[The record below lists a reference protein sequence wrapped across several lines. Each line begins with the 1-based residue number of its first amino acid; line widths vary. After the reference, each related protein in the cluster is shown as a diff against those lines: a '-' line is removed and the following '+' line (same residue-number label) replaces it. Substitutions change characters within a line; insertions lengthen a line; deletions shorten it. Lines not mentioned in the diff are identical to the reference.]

1 MDTEELAVIIV
12 RGLDVEDKVVGK
24 DIWVAKELEV
34 IIDVDVVLQHVVV
47 YEKDVIFLF
56 DANIVNSSI
65 AIIIAIKIF
74 ETLKT
79 YTSFVVDVAVME
91 LVEHTN
97 DADLGCN
104 TAFS

>member
-79 YTSFVVDVAVME
+79 YRVYGG
-91 LVEHTN
+91 N
-97 DADLGCN
+97 WPPY
-104 TAFS
+104 